1 MPICRSIL
9 PSISSLGWFHCS
21 FLAGNDTL
29 RQMSQRL
36 IGLPARSSI
45 LVTIFTFYVAAVL
58 SGCGVGYTIIKS
70 ESKLDKLS
78 VPMTKGQVVDEIGR
92 PDRVLRDDGRM
103 LVWEYSLTARNQWL
117 YELGLCPISIWIGGC
132 IIYPFT
138 NVAMEHQRE
147 YPHHVVLVNEELCAW
162 GTPAAILQRRRSCE
176 MVGLQQGRVP
186 GTSGHPEPIVT
197 GLGPINRE
205 TIDHYKTMAVML
217 FEDAPDAPGSGS
229 RVAGI
234 VTTLLLDL
242 DINMVERA
250 KLDQV
255 LKEQVIQLTH
265 ADDANV
271 LRVGKL
277 VGAQAIIVGGVQ
289 QWERQEQGRT
299 NNVSLSMRMIDVE
312 TGQLL
317 FNGEGHLADFTTDD
331 PEGSARLIAHR
342 ILARFG
348 SQTGLLGSGR
358 IGVNWELQE
367 EKGVRFYMVREL
379 RGGLPAEKAGLKVG
393 DRIVACNGASLAV
406 VKTDQD
412 AKRLCQVEAGETL
425 QLDVRRAGNPMNLM
439 ITAVKRPGL

>member
-1 MPICRSIL
+1 
-9 PSISSLGWFHCS
+9 
-21 FLAGNDTL
+21 
-29 RQMSQRL
+29 MSQRL

-45 LVTIFTFYVAAVL
+45 LVTIVTVYVVTVL

-162 GTPAAILQRRRSCE
+162 GTPVAILQRRRSCE

-217 FEDAPDAPGSGS
+217 FEDAPDVPGSGS

-271 LRVGKL
+271 LKVGKL

-289 QWERQEQGRT
+289 QWERQEQRRT

-331 PEGSARLIAHR
+331 PEGSARLIVHR

>member
-1 MPICRSIL
+1 
-9 PSISSLGWFHCS
+9 
-21 FLAGNDTL
+21 
-29 RQMSQRL
+29 MSQRPA
-36 IGLPARSSI
+36 GLPARYS
-45 LVTIFTFYVAAVL
+45 LIFTMFTLLAAAL
-58 SGCGVGYTIIKS
+58 FSSCGVGYTIVKS
-70 ESKLDKLS
+70 ESKLDTLA
-78 VPMTKGQVVDEIGR
+78 VPMTKAQVANEIGQ

-103 LVWEYSLTARNQWL
+103 LVWEYSLTARRQWL

-138 NVAMEHQRE
+138 NIAMERQRE

-162 GTPAAILQRRRSCE
+162 GTPAAILQRRRGCE
-176 MVGLQQGRVP
+176 TVGLQQGRLP
-186 GTSGHPEPIVT
+186 GTSGRPEPIVT
-197 GLGPINRE
+197 GLGPINRD
-205 TIDHYKTMAVML
+205 TIDRYRTMAVML
-217 FEDAPDAPGSGS
+217 LEDAPGAPGSGS

-250 KLDQV
+250 KLDEV

-271 LRVGKL
+271 LKVGRL

-299 NNVSLSMRMIDVE
+299 NNVSLSLRMIDVE

-317 FNGEGHLADFTTDD
+317 FNGEGHLTDLTSDD
-331 PEGSARLIAHR
+331 PEGSARLIVHR

-358 IGVNWELQE
+358 IGVNWELLE
-367 EKGVRFYMVREL
+367 ERGSRYYMVREL
-379 RGGLPAEKAGLKVG
+379 RSGLPAEKAGLKVV
-393 DRIVACNGASLAV
+393 DRIVACNGAPLSA
-406 VKTDQD
+406 VKTERD

-425 QLDVRRAGNPMNLM
+425 QLDVRRANSPMSVLV
-439 ITAVKRPGL
+439 TADKRPGL

>member
-1 MPICRSIL
+1 MPPR
-9 PSISSLGWFHCS
+9 P
-21 FLAGNDTL
+21 T
-29 RQMSQRL
+29 
-36 IGLPARSSI
+36 GLPAQYS
-45 LVTIFTFYVAAVL
+45 LLFTIFTFSVATVL

-78 VPMTKGQVVDEIGR
+78 VPMTKAQVVDEIGQ
-92 PDRVLRDDGRM
+92 PDRILRDDGRM
-103 LVWEYSLTARNQWL
+103 LVWEYSLTARKQWL

-162 GTPAAILQRRRSCE
+162 GTPAAILQRRRTCE
-176 MVGLQQGRVP
+176 TVGLQQGRLP
-186 GTSGHPEPIVT
+186 GTSGRPEPIVT

-217 FEDAPDAPGSGS
+217 LEDAPGVPGSGS

-250 KLDQV
+250 KLDEV

-271 LRVGKL
+271 LKVGKL

-317 FNGEGHLADFTTDD
+317 FNGEGHLADLTTDD
-331 PEGSARLIAHR
+331 PEGSARLIVHR

-358 IGVNWELQE
+358 IGVNWELLE
-367 EKGVRFYMVREL
+367 EKGSRFYVVREL
-379 RGGLPAEKAGLKVG
+379 RSGLPAEKAGLKVG
-393 DRIVACNGASLAV
+393 DRIVACNGASLAA
-406 VKTDQD
+406 VKTDRD
-412 AKRLCQVEAGETL
+412 AKHLCQVEAGDTL
-425 QLDVRRAGNPMNLM
+425 QLDVRRAGSPISLM
-439 ITAVKRPGL
+439 VTADKRPGL

>member
-1 MPICRSIL
+1 MP
-9 PSISSLGWFHCS
+9 
-21 FLAGNDTL
+21 
-29 RQMSQRL
+29 QRP
-36 IGLPARSSI
+36 IGLPARSS
-45 LVTIFTFYVAAVL
+45 LVLTIFTFYVAAVL
-58 SGCGVGYTIIKS
+58 SSCGVGYTIVKS

-78 VPMTKGQVVDEIGR
+78 VPMTKGQVISEIGQ

-103 LVWEYSLTARNQWL
+103 LVWEYSLTARQQWL

-162 GTPAAILQRRRSCE
+162 GTPAAILQRRRACE
-176 MVGLQQGRVP
+176 TVGLQQGRLP
-186 GTSGHPEPIVT
+186 GTSGRPEPIVT

-205 TIDHYKTMAVML
+205 TIARYKTMAVML
-217 FEDAPDAPGSGS
+217 SEDAPAVPGSGS
-229 RVAGI
+229 RVAGF

-250 KLDQV
+250 KLDEV

-271 LRVGKL
+271 LKVGKL

-289 QWERQEQGRT
+289 QWERQEQTRT

-331 PEGSARLIAHR
+331 PEGSARLIVHR

-358 IGVNWELQE
+358 IGVNWELLE
-367 EKGVRFYMVREL
+367 EKGLRFYMVREL
-379 RGGLPAEKAGLKVG
+379 RSGLPAEKAGLKVG
-393 DRIVACNGASLAV
+393 DRIVACNGASLAT
-406 VKTDQD
+406 VKTDRD
-412 AKRLCQVEAGETL
+412 AKHLCQVEAGETL
-425 QLDVRRAGNPMNLM
+425 QLDVRRAGSLMSLM
-439 ITAVKRPGL
+439 ITADKRPGL